1 MIYAMGDIH
10 GYLDKLEHALDLIAQ
25 DGGAYAPVVFVGD
38 LVDRG
43 PQSREVIQY
52 LIDGIAAGKDWTVL
66 KGNHD
71 RLFEWFMEDAPR
83 HDPYLLVN
91 MQWFHDKL
99 GGVETM
105 ASYGVE
111 VTDQRRLF
119 QIHADAKANV
129 PSEHVAFLRTLKTYH
144 QVDDVLFVHAGIRPE
159 VPLSTQTETDCLW
172 IRQEFQNYTD
182 RHPWLVIHG
191 HTPIKENTHYGNRI
205 NIDAGAAYGGP
216 LVPIV
221 IDEDQVFNLTSEG
234 RVPLLPVRV

>member
-10 GYLDKLEHALDLIAQ
+10 GHLGKLEHALGLIER
-25 DGGAYAPVVFVGD
+25 DGGADAPVVFVGD

-71 RLFEWFMEDAPR
+71 RLFEWFMENEPR
-83 HDPYLLVN
+83 HDPHLLVN
-91 MQWFHDKL
+91 MQWFHKKL
-99 GGVETM
+99 GGVDTM

-119 QIHADAKANV
+119 HVHAEAKAKV
-129 PSEHVAFLRTLKTYH
+129 PQAHVDFLKSLKTHH
-144 QVDDVLFVHAGIRPE
+144 QVRNLLFVHAGIRPE
-159 VPLSTQTETDCLW
+159 VALEDQTETDIVW
-172 IRQEFQNYTD
+172 IRQEFHNYTD
-182 RHPWLVIHG
+182 PHPWLVIHG
-191 HTPIKENTHYGNRI
+191 HTPIEKNTHYGNRI
-205 NIDAGAAYGGP
+205 NIDGGAAFGRE

-221 IDEDQVFNLTSEG
+221 IDGDQIFNLTAEG
-234 RVPLLPVRV
+234 RVPLLPV